1 MTKLS
6 NFLQLENTLQAIRN
20 QAQAI
25 ASQAHISEQER
36 EQMMFE
42 GFQYEA
48 EQETNDYNLN
58 D

>member
-25 ASQAHISEQER
+25 SSQSHISEQER

-42 GFQYEA
+42 EMQYEA
-48 EQETNDYNLN
+48 EQETNDYDFN